1 MHYASCPRGLFSIY
15 LALEYRYE
23 TTVIKD
29 VIMSHYSA
37 VDNGLGP

>member
-1 MHYASCPRGLFSIY
+1 MHYAFSPRGLFSIY

-29 VIMSHYSA
+29 VILSHYSA